1 MSDLEAFFKT
11 IPEIT
16 VDEPTFMEIGGYQYR
31 ENTYSNILRFY
42 LNPKNNHGY
51 DRLILD
57 TFLEAANLSDFI
69 DYDAK
74 SIEITREFPTDE
86 GRIDLLITTNNW
98 VLAIENK
105 IYHTLN
111 NNLDEYFQYVSSKY
125 SQTHKVQIV
134 LSIHREENAKDFH
147 NLLYIDFVRALEKIE
162 NLQTTG
168 NDYQIYFKHFYNQLK
183 KITMQNPMSKEELQ
197 FYHANINAIEEVE
210 DLQLKYNGY
219 KNFRVDNLIKLIG
232 KIEGVRAINYQG
244 GDVVMVFNKEGI
256 EFKLEC
262 PIYRQNTL
270 GITLATSGNKAGRND
285 FLPINYFKNNPFN
298 PDKSSVYQDRYILE
312 NEINFF
318 ISDEELAQKIKNWT
332 LQLIA

>member
-1 MSDLEAFFKT
+1 MKDLEAFFKT
-11 IPEIT
+11 IPDIRF
-16 VDEPTFMEIGGYQYR
+16 DEPTFMEIGGYQYR
-31 ENTYSNILRFY
+31 ENTYSNILKFY
-42 LNPKNNHGY
+42 LNPNNKHGY
-51 DRLILD
+51 DRQILD
-57 TFLEAANLSDFI
+57 KFLEAAKLSHFK
-69 DYDAK
+69 DYAPETVDIK
-74 SIEITREFPTDE
+74 REFPTDE

-105 IYHTLN
+105 IYHSLN
-111 NNLDEYFQYVSSKY
+111 NNLDEYFLYVSSNY
-125 SQTHKVQIV
+125 SKTLTAQIV
-134 LSIHREENAKDFH
+134 LSIHKEENAKDFH
-147 NLLYIDFVRALEKIE
+147 NLLYKDFVRALEKIE
-162 NLQTTG
+162 NLQT
-168 NDYQIYFKHFYNQLK
+168 NSKDYQIYFKHFYNQLK
-183 KITMQNPMSKEELQ
+183 KLTMENPMSTEELE
-197 FYHANINAIEEVE
+197 FYHANINAIEKVE

-285 FLPINYFKNNPFN
+285 LLPINYFKNNPFN